1 MKKLLLRSVVVIVG
15 IVVGGAT
22 GGYLTFHRYSQ
33 KYATVRYFAWAGIF
47 VAVSEGQY
55 DNNSSDAKQDLLNT
69 LDLYAKGVQSFNID
83 PTLKKSLCMERGL
96 IEARLSVLESE
107 GGNADRAKSYMSKAQ
122 EDLKAVGWVDR
133 SEANILQAVKRQP
146 PVSPCGIAS
155 QSTAKTIASTN
166 QKPCG

>member
-1 MKKLLLRSVVVIVG
+1 MKKILLQSVVVIVG
-15 IVVGGAT
+15 IVTGGAT
-22 GGYLTFHRYSQ
+22 GGYLTFQRYSQ

-55 DNNSSDAKQDLLNT
+55 DKNSSDAKQDLLNT
-69 LDLYAKGVQSFNID
+69 LDLYAKGVQSSRID
-83 PTLKKSLCMERGL
+83 PTMNKALRMNRGL
-96 IEARLSVLESE
+96 IEARLSVLEDE
-107 GGNADRAKSYMSKAQ
+107 AGNIDLARSYLSKAQ

-146 PVSPCGIAS
+146 VPPCGTAQ
-155 QSTAKTIASTN
+155 QSAAKTNASAP